1 MKYKLTKQ
9 PTGLDI
15 QITETQGQEQE
26 LLAAFQLCQE
36 GRCSCPT
43 DEYQKLERL
52 EVQTEGGQIR
62 LRLTPKPEATLDHRA
77 IERCLNFTFQQVEAS
92 DKKSTTALTKKEL

>member
-1 MKYKLTKQ
+1 MTYKLFKQ

-15 QITETQGQEQE
+15 HILETKGQEQE

-36 GRCSCPT
+36 GRCACPT

-52 EVQTEGGQIR
+52 EIR
-62 LRLTPKPEATLDHRA
+62 PERDRIVLHLTPKAEATLDTDA
-77 IERCLNFTFQQVEAS
+77 ISRCLDFTFEQVIAS
-92 DKKSTTALTKKEL
+92 RKR

>member
-1 MKYKLTKQ
+1 MIYRLLKQ

-15 QITETQGQEQE
+15 QITETKGKEQE

-36 GRCSCPT
+36 GRCGCPT

-52 EVQTEGGQIR
+52 EVQPEGGQIR
-62 LRLTPKPEATLDHRA
+62 LRLTPKPGATLDHKA
-77 IERCLNFTFQQVEAS
+77 IERCLNFTFQQVGAS
-92 DKKSTTALTKKEL
+92 DEE